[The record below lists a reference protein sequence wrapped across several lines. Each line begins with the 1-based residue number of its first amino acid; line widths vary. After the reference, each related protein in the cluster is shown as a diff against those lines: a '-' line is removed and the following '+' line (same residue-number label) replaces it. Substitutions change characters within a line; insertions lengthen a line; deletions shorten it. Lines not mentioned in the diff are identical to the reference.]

1 MDANNLPRYRV
12 LTGVDDAEFCKR
24 VSAALELGYELYG
37 SPSITWTGTSGYLA
51 QAIIWTKDAPTP
63 SA

>member
-24 VSAALELGYELYG
+24 VSAALDLGYELYG
-37 SPSITWTGTSGYLA
+37 SASITWTGTSGYLA
-51 QAIIWTKDAPTP
+51 QAIIWTKDEPTP
-63 SA
+63 QG

>member
-1 MDANNLPRYRV
+1 VDANNLPRYRV

-24 VSAALELGYELYG
+24 VSAALDLGYELYS

-51 QAIIWTKDAPTP
+51 QAIIWTKDEPTP
-63 SA
+63 QG